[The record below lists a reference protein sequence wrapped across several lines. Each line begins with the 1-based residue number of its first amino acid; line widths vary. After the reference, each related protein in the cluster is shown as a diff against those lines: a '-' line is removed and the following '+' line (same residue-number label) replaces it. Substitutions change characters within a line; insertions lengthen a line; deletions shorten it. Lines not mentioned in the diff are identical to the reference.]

1 MVLEATIIVYVRY
14 TSLQLSVL
22 KTNIFL
28 GWTTLSLQETVTTLR
43 LDLMLK
49 ETQLP

>member
-1 MVLEATIIVYVRY
+1 MVLEATIIVYYVY
-14 TSLQLSVL
+14 LSQLSVL